1 MTLETK
7 QTGLDLRQ
15 RKKTRGPRRR
25 LCRKAQNEDEVTVH
39 HRNDVFFVCKKC
51 INNLSDWPNLTPTE
65 RIRANSSFTD
75 DTMAVFKDN
84 GLPDCNSVDLCN
96 YSTKNKNERH

>member
-7 QTGLDLRQ
+7 RTGLDLRK

-39 HRNDVFFVCKKC
+39 HRNDVF
-51 INNLSDWPNLTPTE
+51 LS
-65 RIRANSSFTD
+65 A
-75 DTMAVFKDN
+75 
-84 GLPDCNSVDLCN
+84 
-96 YSTKNKNERH
+96 KNA